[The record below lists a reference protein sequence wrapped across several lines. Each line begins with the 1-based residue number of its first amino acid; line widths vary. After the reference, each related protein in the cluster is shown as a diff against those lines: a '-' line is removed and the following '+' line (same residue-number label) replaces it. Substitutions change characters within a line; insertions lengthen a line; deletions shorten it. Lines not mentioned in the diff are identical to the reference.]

1 MGCCLAD
8 CPQAVL
14 RWYCLSQALQRQ
26 QLQQH
31 WAERRASAAQTS
43 ARRAVLLAWAAIVAD
58 RRFKQQAA
66 RQSAAIAFCD
76 AFVVHSQRMCM
87 AKAFRAWSQ
96 LCTRSAMQAVKAS
109 AQEAA
114 LQLEHCCE
122 ALDVCRRDAAA
133 AAERDGKQ
141 LAQAA
146 ERLRELEEAQQRLE
160 QREAQ
165 VTAQLVERQQACSDL
180 EHKLQQAVSQQEVGW
195 TQNLSETCIRRQPP
209 VVSCYCC
216 HNTAVCQGLFV
227 CQHST
232 RTRSSLNSLLSPFN

>member
-1 MGCCLAD
+1 MGCCLAE
-8 CPQAVL
+8 CLQAVL

-43 ARRAVLLAWAAIVAD
+43 ARRAVLLAWAAIVSD

-66 RQSAAIAFCD
+66 RQSATIAFCD
-76 AFVVHSQRMCM
+76 AFVVYSQRTCM
-87 AKAFRAWSQ
+87 AKAFRAWFQ
-96 LCTRSAMQAVKAS
+96 LCTRSAMQAVKAA

-114 LQLEHCCE
+114 LQLEHCRE
-122 ALDVCRRDAAA
+122 ALEVCRRDAAA
-133 AAERDGKQ
+133 AAERDGQQ

-146 ERLRELEEAQQRLE
+146 ERLRELEVAEQRLG

-195 TQNLSETCIRRQPP
+195 TQNLSETCI
-209 VVSCYCC
+209 
-216 HNTAVCQGLFV
+216 
-227 CQHST
+227 
-232 RTRSSLNSLLSPFN
+232 